1 MYYLGMDTSSSQCD
15 VALIAV
21 KEQGIEKVGQATL
34 NIQYAHSEKIIGL
47 IDDLL
52 RTAKVNRTELKG
64 VAVAI
69 GPGSFTGLRV
79 GLSTAKGLCYALDI
93 PLAGV
98 PTLDAVAQ
106 KLSYIT
112 KPLWVALTAR
122 KNEFYCAVYSS
133 GEPISDTEIYSTTDL
148 TDRMTDVIA
157 CVSDKPE
164 IIREQLSHEKLNKTE
179 FIDKQYAVADAYFI
193 AMMGYRKIQNR
204 ELEPIETLV
213 PMYVQAFKGVM
224 AL

>member
-1 MYYLGMDTSSSQCD
+1 MYYLGIDTSSSQCD

-21 KEQGIEKVGQATL
+21 KEQGIEKAGQATL
-34 NIQYAHSEKIIGL
+34 NMRFAHSEKIIGL
-47 IDDLL
+47 IDETLNN
-52 RTAKVNRTELKG
+52 AKIDRTELKG
-64 VAVAI
+64 ISVAI

-79 GLSTAKGLCYALDI
+79 GLSVAKGLCFALDI

-98 PTLDAVAQ
+98 PTLDAIAQ
-106 KLSYIT
+106 KLSYVE
-112 KPLWVALTAR
+112 KPLWVAVTAR

-133 GEPISDTEIYSTTDL
+133 GERISDIEIYSIADL
-148 TDRMTDVIA
+148 GRRMTDVIA
-157 CVSDKPE
+157 CVSDNPE
-164 IIREQLSHEKLNKTE
+164 IIRDQLLPEIQNKIE
-179 FIDKQYAVADAYFI
+179 FIDAHYALADAYYI
-193 AMMGYRKIQNR
+193 AMMGYRKIQNH

>member
-1 MYYLGMDTSSSQCD
+1 MYYLGIDTSSSQCD

-21 KEQGIEKVGQATL
+21 KEQGIEKAGQATL
-34 NIQYAHSEKIIGL
+34 NMRFTHSEKIIGL
-47 IDDLL
+47 IDEVL
-52 RTAKVNRTELKG
+52 RTAHVDRTELKG
-64 VAVAI
+64 VSVAI

-79 GLSTAKGLCYALDI
+79 GLSAAKGLCFALDI

-98 PTLDAVAQ
+98 PTLDAIAQ
-106 KLSYIT
+106 KLSYVE

-133 GEPISDTEIYSTTDL
+133 GERISDIEMFSITDL
-148 TDRMTDVIA
+148 SRRMTDVIA
-157 CVSDKPE
+157 CVSDNPE
-164 IIREQLSHEKLNKTE
+164 IIREQLLPQIENKIE
-179 FIDKQYAVADAYFI
+179 FIDTRHALADAYYI